1 MVSRKPGPCQYANA
15 SSQEAYRRRVQDQ
28 ECTSCYKHGAYR
40 RIQDYAPQR
49 QPGAPPMDGISR
61 LEMLQTCGVAAFAAA
76 RTETPL
82 DGRLHQIMS
91 SFQARVGAGIR

>member
-1 MVSRKPGPCQYANA
+1 
-15 SSQEAYRRRVQDQ
+15 
-28 ECTSCYKHGAYR
+28 
-40 RIQDYAPQR
+40 
-49 QPGAPPMDGISR
+49 MDGISR